1 MTATVTPPTLRA
13 GGRMPS
19 ASSDGGPPPR
29 KRGALRSRALPALL
43 VVAAVA
49 AYLLFRTDGAADSDD
64 AAAFRFFDDVRNWVD
79 ANRDSSPVFLYGVN
93 YLRLGV
99 RLLVDAVQASL
110 YGLGFAGLVAAVTAI
125 ALVLAGWRTSLLALG
140 GFLAFGVLGLW
151 QESVDTL
158 VLTLSAVLL
167 SVVIGVPLGVLAARN
182 RWVGAVLRPVLDVMQ
197 IMPTFAYLAPMTLLF
212 LIGEPAAVIATLIY
226 AVPVTIRITAL
237 GIGGVSPVTVEAATA
252 LGSTPWQVLRKVRL
266 PMARPTIVLAVN
278 QTIMMA
284 LSMVVVTALI
294 DAPGLGQNIVRAL
307 ERVNVGAA
315 FDAGLAIVV
324 MAVVLDRVTTR
335 AAFNTAKRDARAAQ
349 GTAKGNERAAG
360 EGVRQRNGAG
370 WKSVRRAAGRRRRAL
385 FEARAGKAAAAVVV
399 LVVGLVLPVG
409 AADLPQFSFASW
421 VNDATGWVEL
431 HWFGATEGI
440 KNLISAGLLDPLETV
455 LVTTPWWLFVLAVAV
470 FGTLASGWRAAGIAA
485 LAGAGVAGLGLW
497 QHSMQTLATVLV
509 AIVLTMIIGVAAGV
523 FCARHDRLGGAVR
536 PVLDAAQTMPSFVYL
551 LPAVALFGASRF
563 TAIVAAVIYA
573 VPPVVRLVERGIRDV
588 APTVVEAAVSAGS
601 TPRQLLW
608 KVQLPMARGGLLLA
622 ANQGIV
628 MVLAMVVV
636 GGLVGAGA
644 LGYDV
649 VAGFSQR
656 EDFGKG
662 LAAGFA
668 IVLLGILLDRLTQGF
683 HNVKGPR
690 S

>member
-1 MTATVTPPTLRA
+1 MTATVTPPTVRA
-13 GGRMPS
+13 GGRVAGP
-19 ASSDGGPPPR
+19 SSDSGR
-29 KRGALRSRALPALL
+29 SLRRAFVGRRTLF
-43 VVAAVA
+43 VVFGVA
-49 AYLLFRTDGAADSDD
+49 SVLAYLAFRTDGAADDDD
-64 AAAFRFFDDVRNWVD
+64 AAAFRFFGDVRDWVD
-79 ANRDSSPVFLYGVN
+79 ANRDSSPFFLYGVN

-99 RLLVDAVQASL
+99 RLLVDVVQTGL
-110 YGLGFAGLVAAVTAI
+110 HGLGFAGLVAAVTAI

-158 VLTLSAVLL
+158 VLTLSAVVL
-167 SVVIGVPLGVLAARN
+167 SVAIGIPLGVLAARVK
-182 RWVGAVLRPVLDVMQ
+182 WVGAALRPLLDVMQ

-226 AVPVTIRITAL
+226 AVPATIRITAL
-237 GIGGVSPVTVEAATA
+237 GIDEVSKVTVEAAAA
-252 LGSTPWQVLRKVRL
+252 LGSTRWQLLRKVRL

-284 LSMVVVTALI
+284 LSMVVITALI

-315 FDAGLAIVV
+315 FDAGLAIVI
-324 MAVVLDRVTTR
+324 MAIVLDRITTR
-335 AAFNTAKRDARAAQ
+335 AAGAQKRSDPGARPPNQAGAQ
-349 GTAKGNERAAG
+349 PPRARWLG
-360 EGVRQRNGAG
+360 H
-370 WKSVRRAAGRRRRAL
+370 AGRRWL
-385 FEARAGKAAAAVVV
+385 LVGGAAVAVVV
-399 LVVGLVLPVG
+399 AALVPV
-409 AADLPQFSFASW
+409 DVERLPQFSFAAG
-421 VNDATGWVEL
+421 VNDLTSWVEL
-431 HWFGATEGI
+431 HWFDATEGL
-440 KNLISAGLLDPLETV
+440 KNAVSAGLLDPLESV
-455 LVTTPWWLFVLAVAV
+455 LVTTPWWLFVLVVAA
-470 FGTLASGWRAAGIAA
+470 FGTLISGWRAALVGSLAA
-485 LAGAGVAGLGLW
+485 AGLAGLGLW
-497 QHSMQTLATVLV
+497 QHSMQTLATTLV
-509 AIVLTMIIGVAAGV
+509 AIVLTMIAGVAVGV
-523 FCARHDRLGGAVR
+523 FCARHDRLAGVVR

-622 ANQGIV
+622 VNQGIV

-683 HNVKGPR
+683 HHVKGPR

>member
-1 MTATVTPPTLRA
+1 MTATVTPPTIRP
-13 GGRMPS
+13 GGRV
-19 ASSDGGPPPR
+19 AAVSSDGPVR
-29 KRGALRSRALPALL
+29 RGRRLVRTRTFVVVL
-43 VVAAVA
+43 VVVTVA
-49 AYLLFRTDGAADSDD
+49 AYLVFRTAGAADCDD
-64 AAAFRFFDDVRNWVD
+64 AAAFRFFNQVRDWVD
-79 ANRDSSPVFLYGVN
+79 ANRDTSPVFLYGFN
-93 YLRLGV
+93 YVRLGV
-99 RLLVDAVQASL
+99 RLLVDGVQAAL
-110 YGLGFAGLVAAVTAI
+110 YGLGFAGLVAAATAV
-125 ALVLAGWRTSLLALG
+125 ALVLAGWRTSLLTLG

-151 QESVDTL
+151 AESVDTL

-167 SVVIGVPLGVLAARN
+167 AVVIGVPLGVLAARV
-182 RWVGAVLRPVLDVMQ
+182 RWVGSALRPMLDVMQ
-197 IMPTFAYLAPMTLLF
+197 IMPTFAYLAPMTLFF

-226 AVPVTIRITAL
+226 AVPATIRITAL
-237 GIGGVSPVTVEAATA
+237 GIGEVAPATVEAATA
-252 LGSTPWQVLRKVRL
+252 FGSTRWQLLGKVRL

-284 LSMVVVTALI
+284 LSMVVITALI
-294 DAPGLGQNIVRAL
+294 DAPGLGQNIVRSL
-307 ERVNVGAA
+307 ERVDVGSA
-315 FDAGLAIVV
+315 FDAGVAIVV
-324 MAVVLDRVTTR
+324 MAVVLDRITTH
-335 AAFNTAKRDARAAQ
+335 AA
-349 GTAKGNERAAG
+349 
-360 EGVRQRNGAG
+360 RQRNGGRPAA
-370 WKSVRRAAGRRRRAL
+370 SRRWIVAAGAVV
-385 FEARAGKAAAAVVV
+385 AVVV
-399 LVVGLVLPVG
+399 VTLLPITD
-409 AADLPQFSFASW
+409 ALPRLSFAGP
-421 VNDATGWVEL
+421 VNDLTGWVEL
-431 HWFGATEGI
+431 HWYDATEGL
-440 KNLISAGLLDPLETV
+440 KNVVSAGLLDPLETV

-470 FGTLASGWRAAGIAA
+470 YGTLASGWRAAVIAA
-485 LAGAGVAGLGLW
+485 SAAAGVAALGLW
-497 QHSMQTLATVLV
+497 QHAMQTLATVLV
-509 AIVLTMIIGVAAGV
+509 AIVLAMIIGVWLGV
-523 FCARHDRLGGAVR
+523 VCARHDRLAAGVR

-573 VPPVVRLVERGIRDV
+573 VAPVVRLVERGLRDV
-588 APTVVEAAVSAGS
+588 PGGVVEAATSAGS
-601 TPRQLLW
+601 TPWQLLW

-668 IVLLGILLDRLTQGF
+668 IVLLGILLDRLTQGL

>member
-1 MTATVTPPTLRA
+1 VTATVTPPTVRA
-13 GGRMPS
+13 GGRVT
-19 ASSDGGPPPR
+19 AVT
-29 KRGALRSRALPALL
+29 GAGAVRRSPGL
-43 VVAAVA
+43 VRTRTFLAVSIVVTVA
-49 AYLLFRTDGAADSDD
+49 AYLIFRTSGAADADD
-64 AAAFRFFDDVRNWVD
+64 APAFRFFNGVRDWVD
-79 ANRDSSPVFLYGVN
+79 ANRDTSPFFLYGVN

-99 RLLVDAVQASL
+99 RLLVDAVQGAL
-110 YGLGFAGLVAAVTAI
+110 YGLGFAGLVAAATAI
-125 ALVLAGWRTSLLALG
+125 ALVLAGWRTALLALG
-140 GFLAFGVLGLW
+140 GFLAFGFLGLW

-167 SVVIGVPLGVLAARN
+167 SVLIGVPLGILASRVA
-182 RWVGAVLRPVLDVMQ
+182 WVGAALRPILDVMQ

-226 AVPVTIRITAL
+226 AIPATIRITAL
-237 GIGGVSPVTVEAATA
+237 GIGEVSPATVEAATA
-252 LGSTPWQVLRKVRL
+252 LGSTRWQLLAKVRL
-266 PMARPTIVLAVN
+266 PMARPTLVLAVN

-315 FDAGLAIVV
+315 FDAGLAIVI
-324 MAVVLDRVTTR
+324 MAVVLDRITTR
-335 AAFNTAKRDARAAQ
+335 AARGSRLRTTAQGAVGAASRDAP
-349 GTAKGNERAAG
+349 GTAPASRGASRIAGRASRIA
-360 EGVRQRNGAG
+360 VLP
-370 WKSVRRAAGRRRRAL
+370 GRRRWIGAV
-385 FEARAGKAAAAVVV
+385 AAAVAVAVV
-399 LVVGLVLPVG
+399 ALLPIG
-409 AADLPQFSFASW
+409 DNLPHVSFAVP

-431 HWFGATEGI
+431 HWYDATEGL
-440 KNLISAGLLDPLETV
+440 KNAISAGLLDPLETV
-455 LVTTPWWLFVLAVAV
+455 LVTTPWWLFVLVVAV
-470 FGTLASGWRAAGIAA
+470 FGTLASGWRAAAIAA
-485 LAGAGVAGLGLW
+485 LAAAGVAGLGLW
-497 QHSMQTLATVLV
+497 QHAMQTLATVLV
-509 AIVLTMIIGVAAGV
+509 AIVLTMIIGVCAGV
-523 FCARHDRLGGAVR
+523 YCARHDRVGVGLR

-573 VPPVVRLVERGIRDV
+573 VPPVVRLVERGLRDV
-588 APTVVEAAVSAGS
+588 PPAVVEAATSAGS

-649 VAGFSQR
+649 VAGFSQH